1 LDLIPSFSFKD
12 DKTDPK
18 REKVQSVTAKATE
31 IPHRRSR
38 RVEVD
43 AVCWRSSRRVL
54 TTPCEEKRQ
63 RKPKYDPVKANS
75 SLVSG
80 FDSSTE
86 NQVDFKRLKDKKF
99 CCTIPCE
106 VQCRVALE
114 GQFSVARQVWRA
126 REAHYFGRLV

>member
-1 LDLIPSFSFKD
+1 MLFAGDLRAGFL
-12 DKTDPK
+12 
-18 REKVQSVTAKATE
+18 TA
-31 IPHRRSR
+31 
-38 RVEVD
+38 
-43 AVCWRSSRRVL
+43 
-54 TTPCEEKRQ
+54 PCEEKRQ

-106 VQCRVALE
+106 DDSCVRLWHEIRSPGRFLPHSVTLALA
-114 GQFSVARQVWRA
+114 GVHNLFACLFSWESPAI
-126 REAHYFGRLV
+126 